1 MHFRRALVTAALL
14 LACSPKPADTD
25 GDAGSSTAVTEGAE
39 ATSAT
44 NTAPTTS
51 AGTTSDEATTTGP
64 STPPASVPTSAEDTA
79 SITSSSASGEAGTG
93 DETGGPTGGL
103 PTACMTV
110 CMHWDTCEPG
120 SAGPVDECT
129 ANCLAGVEVPSP
141 CAMASA
147 ALADCIAELPC
158 AEALKFIKDGEPPTA
173 CGEEQKTAEA
183 ICEGPPGCGGEITG
197 GGDFCELEQ
206 DCDGLKQN
214 IACDLD
220 SGLCTC
226 TENDVPIADCPEAG
240 FCALDREAQTAV
252 IASCCG
258 WKWM

>member
-1 MHFRRALVTAALL
+1 MHFRRALATAVLL
-14 LACSPKPADTD
+14 LACAPKPADTD
-25 GDAGSSTAVTEGAE
+25 GDAGSSTAVTEGTE
-39 ATSAT
+39 AT

-51 AGTTSDEATTTGP
+51 AGTTSADPTTTGP
-64 STPPASVPTSAEDTA
+64 STVPTSADDTA
-79 SITSSSASGEAGTG
+79 SITSSSPSGEAGTG
-93 DETGGPTGGL
+93 DETGGPPGGL

-110 CMHWDTCEPG
+110 CMHWDMCEPG
-120 SAGPVDECT
+120 SAGPVDEC
-129 ANCLAGVEVPSP
+129 AADCLAGIDVPSP
-141 CAMASA
+141 CAMATA
-147 ALADCIAELPC
+147 GLWDCVAGLSCE
-158 AEALKFIKDGEPPTA
+158 EALKFIKDGEPPTG
-173 CGEEQKTAEA
+173 CLEQQQAAEA

-240 FCALDREAQTAV
+240 FCALDREAQTVA

-258 WKWM
+258 WDWM